1 MGLRPFRTVRRIV
14 CIQGFL
20 IGGIACSTLTAYAQN
35 LPGQPPLGVF
45 REANK
50 PPSNGAPQQS
60 QPNSQPKPPP
70 RAAQPIEAPLGNPQ
84 WQPKNPDSGP
94 PQGNTAPSAPGPS
107 VPGVSMPAPP
117 KPGGINGGTTGEWG
131 ANVPPSNDFKP
142 PARGG
147 GVFGVHMVPE
157 PPAQEPSVQK
167 PPSEGLGS
175 IAGIIPGFAS
185 SSGFGGNSGLLGGGG
200 LGGAAGGLGGAGLG
214 GSGLGGGAL
223 GGALLGG
230 GIQGLFSGLNPSS
243 IMQIAVGAG
252 MLLSQ
257 MNQQQGQGDTSQY
270 QTTPTPTP
278 TIRPY

>member
-1 MGLRPFRTVRRIV
+1 MATRSFRTVIRIV
-14 CIQGFL
+14 RIQGFF
-20 IGGIACSTLTAYAQN
+20 ITGFACTALMADAQN

-50 PPSNGAPQQS
+50 PPSNEPPQQS

-84 WQPKNPDSGP
+84 WQPKNPASGA
-94 PQGNTAPSAPGPS
+94 PQGNPAPSAPGPS
-107 VPGVSMPAPP
+107 VPGASMPAPP
-117 KPGGINGGTTGEWG
+117 KPGAINAGTTGEWG

-142 PARGG
+142 PMRGG
-147 GVFGVHMVPE
+147 GVFGAHMIPE

-167 PPSEGLGS
+167 PPSEGSGLGS
-175 IAGIIPGFAS
+175 IGGIIPGFAS
-185 SSGFGGNSGLLGGGG
+185 SNGFGGNSGLLGGGG
-200 LGGAAGGLGGAGLG
+200 LGGAAGGLGGG
-214 GSGLGGGAL
+214 GLGGGAL

>member
-1 MGLRPFRTVRRIV
+1 MGTRSFRTVTRTVR
-14 CIQGFL
+14 IQGFL
-20 IGGIACSTLTAYAQN
+20 ITGFACTALIADAQN

-50 PPSNGAPQQS
+50 APSNEPPQQS

-84 WQPKNPDSGP
+84 WQPKNPASGA

-107 VPGVSMPAPP
+107 VPGASMPAPP
-117 KPGGINGGTTGEWG
+117 KPGGINAGTTGEWG

-142 PARGG
+142 PMRGG
-147 GVFGVHMVPE
+147 GVFGAHMIPE
-157 PPAQEPSVQK
+157 PPAQEPSVQE
-167 PPSEGLGS
+167 PPSDGPGLGS
-175 IAGIIPGFAS
+175 IGGIIPGFAS
-185 SSGFGGNSGLLGGGG
+185 SNGFGGNSGLLGGGG
-200 LGGAAGGLGGAGLG
+200 LGGAAGGLGAGGLG
-214 GSGLGGGAL
+214 

-257 MNQQQGQGDTSQY
+257 MNQQQGQGDTSQNR
-270 QTTPTPTP
+270 PTPIPSP
-278 TIRPY
+278 TIRP